1 MRISDALNYVWIFRV
16 CDLQSRNAQENAFFL
31 GENRE
36 WTARAAEPIDQKQIH
51 LPAGK
56 IWVGETKWVMLPHAR
71 LTTTEV
77 P

>member
-1 MRISDALNYVWIFRV
+1 MYEYSVFVIYKA
-16 CDLQSRNAQENAFFL
+16 EMHKKMPFFL